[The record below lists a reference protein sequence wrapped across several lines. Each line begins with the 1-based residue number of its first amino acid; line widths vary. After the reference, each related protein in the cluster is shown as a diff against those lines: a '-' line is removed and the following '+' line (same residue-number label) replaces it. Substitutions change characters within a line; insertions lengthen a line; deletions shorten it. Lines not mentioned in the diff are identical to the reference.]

1 MMQLLHG
8 VNPLILADTMLAM
21 LRYGRGE
28 RFVVPAGTSLHTA
41 LRTLRRYGVRTYG
54 YQFARGGARSFRVR
68 RQQAAWAET
77 LLLTTG
83 VPMLQRPHLSAG
95 PLAKMPRAW
104 SVPARTVGWSGAVL
118 GLFMGSEK

>member
-1 MMQLLHG
+1 MIALLHNY
-8 VNPLILADTMLAM
+8 NPLHVADRWLAY

-28 RFVVPAGTSLHTA
+28 RFVVPAGAALHTA
-41 LRTLRRYGVRTYG
+41 LRTLRRYGVRTYC

-68 RQQAAWAET
+68 RAQAAWAET

-104 SVPARTVGWSGAVL
+104 GVPARTVGWSGAVL

>member
-1 MMQLLHG
+1 MRLIHG
-8 VNPLILADTMLAM
+8 VNPLILADTLLAM

-28 RFVVPAGTSLHTA
+28 RFVVPAGAALHTA